1 MSIHAVNTS
10 SWRQAAAVLMGS
22 AALATS
28 AAAADDAA
36 QLTLGKQL
44 FMSGTTPACAVCH
57 TLNDAGSQGA
67 IGPLLDELKPDA
79 ARVAKAVMGGIGQ
92 MPPFG
97 DKLSE
102 AQIAALAAYVAKATG
117 AAP

>member
-1 MSIHAVNTS
+1 MSTTMKS
-10 SWRQAAAVLMGS
+10 LRCAAAMLLGG

-28 AAAADDAA
+28 AGAADDAA
-36 QLTLGKQL
+36 RIALGKQL

-57 TLNDAGSQGA
+57 SLNDAGSQGA
-67 IGPLLDELKPDA
+67 VGPVLDELKPDA
-79 ARVAKAVMGGIGQ
+79 ARVAKAVKSGIGQ

-102 AQIAALAAYVAKATG
+102 EQVAALAAYVAKATG
-117 AAP
+117 AVP

>member
-1 MSIHAVNTS
+1 MSINTS
-10 SWRQAAAVLMGS
+10 RWRHAAALSIVS
-22 AALATS
+22 AALSTS
-28 AAAADDAA
+28 AGAADDAA

-44 FMSGTTPACAVCH
+44 FMSGTAPACAVCH

-67 IGPLLDELKPDA
+67 IGPVLDELKPDA
-79 ARVAKAVMGGIGQ
+79 ARVAKAVKGGIGQ

-117 AAP
+117 AVP